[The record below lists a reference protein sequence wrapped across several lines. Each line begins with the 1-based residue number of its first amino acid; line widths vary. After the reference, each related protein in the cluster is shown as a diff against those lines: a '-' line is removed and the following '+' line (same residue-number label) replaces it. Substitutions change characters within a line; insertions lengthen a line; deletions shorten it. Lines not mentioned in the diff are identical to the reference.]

1 MNESF
6 CNETRVTSKAV
17 CVDLAAGGNMFLY
30 TEINHRRLAVL
41 NHHHSTINI
50 SDIIYHL

>member
-17 CVDLAAGGNMFLY
+17 CVDFAAGGNMF
-30 TEINHRRLAVL
+30 TEIKFCILLAVL
-41 NHHHSTINI
+41 NHHHSTIDI
-50 SDIIYHL
+50 SDIIYHP